1 MLFFRYSGPGSQLV
15 LDDWKMDF
23 NTYMASGLR
32 YLVLE
37 VDAGGSGGQGEEQ
50 VTEIKNKLGQ
60 IEVQD
65 QLDAAK

>member
-1 MLFFRYSGPGSQLV
+1 
-15 LDDWKMDF
+15 MDF
-23 NTYMASGLR
+23 NTYMASGLS